1 MKSKTIREL
10 RVIAQDKGL
19 RRYFKLTTAELV
31 ALLLEQTT
39 KEIPTPPPKSKG
51 KKRRPE
57 LPVRK
62 IPSPQGMDEFEK

>member
-1 MKSKTIREL
+1 M
-10 RVIAQDKGL
+10 
-19 RRYFKLTTAELV
+19 AELV

-39 KEIPTPPPKSKG
+39 KEMPTPPPKSKG

-62 IPSPQGMDEFEK
+62 IPSSQGMDEFEK